1 MKPYL
6 ARNWRRILDFNQLSD
21 FASIWGLQADW
32 FEEPNQRRGGWSGV
46 SRKLLALPQGGEVA
60 VFLKRQQNHVRKTRA
75 HPFRG
80 IPTFRAE
87 FENILKLRELDI
99 PTMEPVYYAERK
111 DEKGWQCI
119 LITRELEG
127 YEALDQII
135 ERWHARGWSKYRA
148 ERRSILDAAAAVCSL
163 LHQHHLVHR
172 ALHAKHLFVN
182 LQTSSVC
189 FIDLEKMRS
198 SWSCRRAMLR
208 DLDGLNRHAAHLS
221 RSDRLRFLL
230 AYFKTPGVTAEVRW
244 AWRALAARQ
253 QRKTGGSP

>member
-6 ARNWRRILDFNQLSD
+6 AANWRETLEFNRLDD
-21 FASIWGLQADW
+21 FESLWRLETDW

-46 SRKLLALPQGGEVA
+46 SRMLLALPQGGEAGVY
-60 VFLKRQQNHVRKTRA
+60 LKRQENHVRKTPA
-75 HPFRG
+75 HPFAG

-87 FENILKLRELDI
+87 FQNILRLRQLDI

-111 DEKGWQCI
+111 GRKGWQCI
-119 LITRELEG
+119 LVTRELEG
-127 YEALDQII
+127 YQPLDEII
-135 ERWHARGWSKYRA
+135 EHWHARGWSKYRA
-148 ERRSILDAAAAVCSL
+148 ERRSTLAGAASVCAL
-163 LHQHHLVHR
+163 LHRHHLVHR

-182 LQTSSVC
+182 LQTSAVC

-198 SWSCRRAMLR
+198 SLSSRQAMLR
-208 DLDGLNRHAAHLS
+208 DLDGLNRHAYHLS

-230 AYFKTPGVTAEVRW
+230 AYFNEHEVTDEVRR

-253 QRKTGGSP
+253 KRKTGSSP